1 MNILVTGGSGGL
13 SKAVVETLA
22 RDANNNVYFTYAS
35 SAYVAEQIVAAHANV
50 TAVRGDFTD
59 SGQLEDLSRQMLGW
73 DVLVNNAWA
82 GKPEGIHFHKLTQE
96 ALLRSFT
103 NNVLPTVSVT
113 QKALETFCEKKS
125 GRIITVLTSYVVG
138 VPPLGYSLYASTKAY
153 LAQMA
158 KSWAKEY
165 GKMGITSNCVSPEFM
180 RTGFT
185 VGTDG
190 SLASA
195 ETLAPSAGRGRCHSF
210 FGIRLSSSERSEH
223 SDKCRNANDIIDKI
237 EIKIWKN
244 KKLWNAYKRY
254 SVTCSTMKTL

>member
-1 MNILVTGGSGGL
+1 M

-113 QKALETFCEKKS
+113 QKALGDILREEVGQDHHRAHIVCGGRAPVGLQSLCFNQGVS
-125 GRIITVLTSYVVG
+125 GTNGEVVG
-138 VPPLGYSLYASTKAY
+138 KGV
-153 LAQMA
+153 
-158 KSWAKEY
+158 W
-165 GKMGITSNCVSPEFM
+165 
-180 RTGFT
+180 
-185 VGTDG
+185 
-190 SLASA
+190 
-195 ETLAPSAGRGRCHSF
+195 
-210 FGIRLSSSERSEH
+210 
-223 SDKCRNANDIIDKI
+223 
-237 EIKIWKN
+237 
-244 KKLWNAYKRY
+244 
-254 SVTCSTMKTL
+254 

>member
-1 MNILVTGGSGGL
+1 M
-13 SKAVVETLA
+13 A

-73 DVLVNNAWA
+73 DVLVKAMRWA

-153 LAQMA
+153 LHKWRSRGQRSMVRWASRATAYLRSLCAQ
-158 KSWAKEY
+158 
-165 GKMGITSNCVSPEFM
+165 GLP
-180 RTGFT
+180 
-185 VGTDG
+185 
-190 SLASA
+190 LAQI
-195 ETLAPSAGRGRCHSF
+195 RG
-210 FGIRLSSSERSEH
+210 
-223 SDKCRNANDIIDKI
+223 
-237 EIKIWKN
+237 
-244 KKLWNAYKRY
+244 
-254 SVTCSTMKTL
+254 

>member
-73 DVLVNNAWA
+73 DVLVNNTWA

-185 VGTDG
+185 VGTDTRVIEQMEASHPLKRLLRPQDVADVIA
-190 SLASA
+190 SLAYASPH
-195 ETLAPSAGRGRCHSF
+195 LNGVNIPINAGMQM
-210 FGIRLSSSERSEH
+210 I
-223 SDKCRNANDIIDKI
+223 
-237 EIKIWKN
+237 
-244 KKLWNAYKRY
+244 
-254 SVTCSTMKTL
+254 

>member
-1 MNILVTGGSGGL
+1 M
-13 SKAVVETLA
+13 
-22 RDANNNVYFTYAS
+22 
-35 SAYVAEQIVAAHANV
+35 
-50 TAVRGDFTD
+50 
-59 SGQLEDLSRQMLGW
+59 
-73 DVLVNNAWA
+73 
-82 GKPEGIHFHKLTQE
+82 
-96 ALLRSFT
+96 SFT

-185 VGTDG
+185 VGTDTRVIEQMEASHPLKRLLRPQDVADVIA
-190 SLASA
+190 SLAYASPH
-195 ETLAPSAGRGRCHSF
+195 LNGVNIPINAGMQM
-210 FGIRLSSSERSEH
+210 I
-223 SDKCRNANDIIDKI
+223 
-237 EIKIWKN
+237 
-244 KKLWNAYKRY
+244 
-254 SVTCSTMKTL
+254 

>member
-13 SKAVVETLA
+13 GKAVVETLA

-35 SAYVAEQIVAAHANV
+35 SAYAAEQIVAAHANV

-59 SGQLEDLSRQMLGW
+59 SGQLEDLSRQMPCWDL
-73 DVLVNNAWA
+73 DVLVNNAWV
-82 GKPEGIHFHKLTQE
+82 GNPEGIHFHKLTQE

-113 QKALETFCEKKS
+113 QKALETFREKKS

-138 VPPLGYSLYASTKAY
+138 VPPLGYSLYASAKAY

-185 VGTDG
+185 VGTDTRVIEQMEAKRLLRPQDVADVIA
-190 SLASA
+190 SLAYASPH
-195 ETLAPSAGRGRCHSF
+195 LNGVNIPINAGMQM
-210 FGIRLSSSERSEH
+210 I
-223 SDKCRNANDIIDKI
+223 
-237 EIKIWKN
+237 
-244 KKLWNAYKRY
+244 
-254 SVTCSTMKTL
+254 